1 MLAETAD
8 FVRVEETRRG
18 CTALGVKVLVTVSP
32 IPEGDIQ
39 QATYKTDLAGH
50 PNGGVST
57 LPDSFF
63 TIVTVTLPGKAPYSS
78 QHRSQSRSWYWS
90 HKPQSSMETLSGGSN
105 A

>member
-32 IPEGDIQ
+32 IPEGNIQ

-50 PNGGVST
+50 PNGGVTT
-57 LPDSFF
+57 LPVSLFYDSDRHL
-63 TIVTVTLPGKAPYSS
+63 TRESAALVSAQVVKQILVLES
-78 QHRSQSRSWYWS
+78 QAA
-90 HKPQSSMETLSGGSN
+90 K
-105 A
+105 